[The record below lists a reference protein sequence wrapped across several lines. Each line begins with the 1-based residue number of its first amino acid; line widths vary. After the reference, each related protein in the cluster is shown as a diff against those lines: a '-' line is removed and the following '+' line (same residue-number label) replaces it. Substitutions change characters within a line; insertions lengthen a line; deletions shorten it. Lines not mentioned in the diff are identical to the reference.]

1 MNRKQ
6 PRKRPQ
12 PSFTEGRIRDPKI
25 EGLQDKDFSRDKFLA
40 VVKKAATSVEKQSR
54 SDRGSHKDGD

>member
-1 MNRKQ
+1 MNTKQ

-12 PSFTEGRIRDPKI
+12 PSFTEGKARDPKI

-40 VVKKAATSVEKQSR
+40 VVKKAAISVEKQPQSGK
-54 SDRGSHKDGD
+54 GSHHDSD